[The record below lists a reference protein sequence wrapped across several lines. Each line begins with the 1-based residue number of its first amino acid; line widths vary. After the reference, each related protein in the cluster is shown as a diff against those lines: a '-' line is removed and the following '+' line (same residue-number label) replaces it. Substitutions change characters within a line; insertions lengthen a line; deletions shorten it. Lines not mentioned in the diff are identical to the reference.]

1 VRVDHLACPCFDIDA
16 THRFWTEVM
25 GAPLVH
31 AQSGERWLLLAF
43 EFAGVLVD
51 YFVIVGEERPP
62 SRGRDEIRHYGLAV
76 GSPAEVSAW
85 KARITASGAE
95 MWTEDHG
102 NDEHVYFFDP
112 SGNLFE
118 ITADEWTVRSRG
130 FDPEGAARTLAAW
143 TAKTRSAPRS

>member
-1 VRVDHLACPCFDIDA
+1 MRVDHLACPCFDIDG
-16 THRFWTEVM
+16 TLRFWTDVM

-31 AQSGERWLLLAF
+31 AESGERWLLMAF
-43 EFAGVLVD
+43 DFAGVLVD
-51 YFVIVGEERPP
+51 YFVVLGDVRPP

-85 KARITASGAE
+85 KAHIAASGAE

-112 SGNLFE
+112 NGNLFE
-118 ITADEWTVRSRG
+118 ITAEEWTVRARG
-130 FDPEGAARTLAAW
+130 FDPAGAARTLAAW
-143 TAKTRSAPRS
+143 KSNVRLSP

>member
-1 VRVDHLACPCFDIDA
+1 VRVDHLACPCFDIGA

-31 AQSGERWLLLAF
+31 AQSGKRWLLLAF
-43 EFAGVLVD
+43 DFAGVLVD
-51 YFVIVGEERPP
+51 YFVIAGEERPP

-85 KARITASGAE
+85 KARIAASGAE

-130 FDPEGAARTLAAW
+130 FDPDAAARTLAAW
-143 TAKTRSAPRS
+143 TVKTRSSPRS

>member
-1 VRVDHLACPCFDIDA
+1 MRVDHVACPCFDLDA

-25 GAPLVH
+25 QAPLVH
-31 AQSGERWLLLAF
+31 AESGERWLLMAF

-51 YFVIVGEERPP
+51 YFVVDGEARPP
-62 SRGRDEIRHYGLAV
+62 SRGRDEIRHCGIAV

-85 KARITASGAE
+85 KQRLAASSAE

-102 NDEHVYFFDP
+102 GDEHVYFYDP

-118 ITADEWTVRSRG
+118 ITADAWTVRARG
-130 FDPEGAARTLAAW
+130 LDAPAAARTVAAW
-143 TAKTRSAPRS
+143 KAKARG